1 MKKVWEQE
9 VLLLIGFP
17 ALLISVNEVEQM
29 RKNGLLEIIAAHRTV
44 KDLDELLKRDKLYQ
58 EALAEE
64 QSASDIMDSLNL
76 TSEQKKAVDRVI
88 TAYNECGAAY
98 GAVAYRFG
106 MEDGIRVR
114 MELEDHRADYDEQ
127 IPGAQL

>member
-1 MKKVWEQE
+1 
-9 VLLLIGFP
+9 
-17 ALLISVNEVEQM
+17 M

-44 KDLDELLKRDKLYQ
+44 TDLDELIKKDEYYQ

-64 QSASDIMDSLNL
+64 QSASNIMDSLSL

-98 GAVAYRFG
+98 GAAAYRFG

-114 MELEDHRADYDEQ
+114 MEMEEAM
-127 IPGAQL
+127 

>member
-1 MKKVWEQE
+1 MKKNR
-9 VLLLIGFP
+9 LLD
-17 ALLISVNEVEQM
+17 
-29 RKNGLLEIIAAHRTV
+29 IIAAHRTV
-44 KDLDELLKRDKLYQ
+44 TDLDEILKKDKYYQ

-64 QSASDIMDSLNL
+64 QSASNIMDSLSL

-98 GAVAYRFG
+98 GAAAYRFG

-114 MELEDHRADYDEQ
+114 MEMEEAM
-127 IPGAQL
+127 

>member
-1 MKKVWEQE
+1 MKRYGEQE
-9 VLLLIGFP
+9 ALSVIGCP
-17 ALLISVNEVEQM
+17 ALLISVNEVTRM

-44 KDLDELLKRDKLYQ
+44 ADLDELIKRDKSYQ

-114 MELEDHRADYDEQ
+114 MEMDEIMRFPQ
-127 IPGAQL
+127 W

>member
-1 MKKVWEQE
+1 
-9 VLLLIGFP
+9 
-17 ALLISVNEVEQM
+17 M

-44 KDLDELLKRDKLYQ
+44 TDLDELIKKDEYYQ

-64 QSASDIMDSLNL
+64 QAASDIMDSLNL
-76 TSEQKKAVDRVI
+76 TIEQKKAVDRVI

-106 MEDGIRVR
+106 MEDGIKVR
-114 MELEDHRADYDEQ
+114 MEMEEIVRM
-127 IPGAQL
+127 I

>member
-1 MKKVWEQE
+1 M
-9 VLLLIGFP
+9 
-17 ALLISVNEVEQM
+17 
-29 RKNGLLEIIAAHRTV
+29 
-44 KDLDELLKRDKLYQ
+44 
-58 EALAEE
+58 EE
-64 QSASDIMDSLNL
+64 ERSASDIMDSLNF

-114 MELEDHRADYDEQ
+114 MEMEEIMRFLKYWYIVRLIVPFIILWTRY
-127 IPGAQL
+127 